1 MKRIYTAFIDILR
14 FIWHKTYIRYRN
26 YRSIKKEHDR
36 WAEKKVS
43 YGRENPDKTFYVIR
57 RREVKAG
64 LFSYF
69 LQNVNDIKYALDRDW
84 IPVIDLQNELNMYIR
99 EDEVGKINAWEYFFE
114 QPCGY
119 SLKDIR
125 KSRNVILGSGYLK
138 ECFPYKDI
146 SYITDFNGPFSEY
159 RDIVKKYCR
168 PTNEVKGILTDTI
181 NRLGINER
189 TLGVLC
195 RGTDYTTV
203 RPHGHFIQPEPE
215 ELFDE
220 IDGLLANKSCDI
232 IFVATEDKEVYSKF
246 KDKYGDLVVTN
257 RDDFIDYNGEN
268 SLGQKTKD
276 SRADLKNE
284 GITYL
289 ISMLVL
295 SRCRF
300 FIGGATSGTV
310 GVMLMADGYEH
321 LHIFDKGL
329 YP

>member
-1 MKRIYTAFIDILR
+1 MKRLYKAVINILR
-14 FIWHKTYIRYRN
+14 LIWHKTYIKYRN
-26 YRSIKKEHDR
+26 YRTAKRERDR

-43 YGRENPDKTFYVIR
+43 YGKDNPDKTFYVIR

-69 LQNVNDIKYALDRDW
+69 LQNVNDIKYALDRNW

-99 EDEVGKINAWEYFFE
+99 EEEVGSVNAWEYFFK
-114 QPCGY
+114 QPFGY
-119 SLKDIR
+119 SLSDIR
-125 KSRNVILGSGYLK
+125 KSRNVVLGSGYLK

-146 SYITDFNGPFSEY
+146 SYITDFDGPFSEY
-159 RDIVKKYCR
+159 RDIVRQYCR
-168 PTNEVKGILTDTI
+168 PTKEVQSILTDTM
-181 NRLGINER
+181 NRLGINDK

-203 RPHGHFIQPEPE
+203 KPHGHFIQPAPE

-220 IDGLLANKSCDI
+220 IDNLIRDNGCDR
-232 IFVATEDKEVYSKF
+232 IFVATEDNEVFSKF
-246 KDKYGDLVVTN
+246 KDKYGSLVVTN
-257 RDDFIDYNGEN
+257 RESFVEYNGEN

-276 SRADLKNE
+276 SRSDLKNE

-289 ISMLVL
+289 TSMLIL
-295 SRCRF
+295 SKCRYF
-300 FIGGATSGTV
+300 VGGATSGTV
-310 GVMLMADGYEH
+310 GVMLMAEGFNH
-321 LHIFDKGL
+321 CHVFDKGL